1 MPTLAASYIIRGVD
15 TMRHHK
21 QFVVEPIHRAPDRHP
36 QRDFCVADILG
47 VASQE
52 RQLPPVRR
60 RAWRPAANGRMT
72 AERAVTPVRRG
83 R

>member
-15 TMRHHK
+15 TMRHPK